1 MQIEGEDN
9 MSDYAWKKENTK
21 MFGFRLTK
29 NIDQE
34 MIDYIESQPS
44 KNAYFRN
51 LVEADMAKQKR
62 AAKRAKKAE
71 E

>member
-1 MQIEGEDN
+1 MPR
-9 MSDYAWKKENTK
+9 DYTKMTEWKKLNTR

-29 NIDQE
+29 NLDQE

-44 KNAYFRN
+44 INAYLKG